1 LRVYFLIHGNVLVFS
16 FLLIISACNFAAD
29 MLISLQNLSFYFGA
43 RVILEDANWQIGTGE
58 RIGLVGSNGAG
69 KSTLLRLMTGAYT
82 PDEGSINK
90 PKDVSLGFFNQDL
103 LSFSTSES
111 ILKVGMQ
118 AFEKAHEVE
127 KEMDRIIK
135 ALEGK
140 PDDADLL
147 DDYSHALH
155 DFEVA
160 GGYEMEHRTAEVL
173 EGLGFS
179 TADLSRPYDQFSGGW
194 RMRVLLAKMMLQQPE
209 LLLLDEPTNHLD
221 LPSIE
226 WLERYLISYPGSVV
240 IVSHDRYFLDRM
252 VTKIVE
258 VWQRGLYQYSG
269 NYTFFQ
275 KEKEERMVLQQRAFE
290 NQQDYIKQQERF
302 IERFRAKATKAAAA
316 QSAIK
321 RLDKLDIIEAP
332 DGTMPVM
339 NINFDVATQPG
350 KIICTLKDVTKSY
363 GPLTILDQASAE
375 INRGDKIA
383 LIGANGKGK
392 STLLRII
399 TGQESYEGERKWGHN
414 VEESFYAQHQLEALN
429 VEYEVL
435 EELKMCGSGKNELEL
450 RQLLGCFLFSGDDV
464 FKKIKVLSGGEKAR
478 VALAKVIAAKGNF
491 LLLDE
496 PTNHLDMQSVE
507 MLIDA
512 LNKYTG
518 TIIIVSHDR
527 YFVSRTANKI
537 WNIEDGEINE
547 FNGPYDE
554 WAQWRAD
561 KVKRE
566 QAAGAPAVKA
576 APAKK
581 EEKPVAKP
589 NINNDQL
596 NALKKEYQ
604 KQQKIL
610 QKLEEDIN
618 KLKKDTAALEAK
630 LADPAFYNNRQ
641 EFLKVDEEY
650 RKHTAKLALM
660 NKEYDKS
667 FEQVME
673 LEEKLG

>member
-1 LRVYFLIHGNVLVFS
+1 
-16 FLLIISACNFAAD
+16 
-29 MLISLQNLSFYFGA
+29 MLISLQNLSFHFGA
-43 RVILEDANWQIGTGE
+43 RAILEEANWQIGTGE

-82 PDEGSINK
+82 PDGGTINK

-103 LSFSTSES
+103 LSFSSDES

-127 KEMDRIIK
+127 RKMEKILKE
-135 ALEGK
+135 LESA

-179 TADLSRPYDQFSGGW
+179 TANLQKPYNQFSGGW

-226 WLERYLISYPGSVV
+226 WLERYLIGYPGSVV

-258 VWQRGLYQYSG
+258 VWQRDLVQYSG
-269 NYTFFQ
+269 NYSFFE
-275 KEKEERMVLQQRAFE
+275 KEKVERMDLQQRAFE
-290 NQQDYIKQQERF
+290 NQQDYIRQQERF
-302 IERFRAKATKAAAA
+302 IERFKAKASKAAQA
-316 QSAIK
+316 QSVMK
-321 RLDKLDIIEAP
+321 RLDKLDKIEAP
-332 DGTMPVM
+332 DGSVPTM
-339 NINFDVATQPG
+339 NINFDVAVQPG
-350 KIICTLKDVTKSY
+350 KIICELKDVSKSY
-363 GPLTILDQASAE
+363 GDVEILSHANAE
-375 INRGDKIA
+375 IDRGDKIA

-392 STLLRII
+392 STLLRIVAD
-399 TGQESYEGERKWGHN
+399 QEKHEGERKWGHN
-414 VEESFYAQHQLEALN
+414 VEESFYAQHQLESLTLEN
-429 VEYEVL
+429 EIL
-435 EELKMCGSGKNELEL
+435 EEMKQCGSGKTEVEL

-491 LLLDE
+491 LMLDE

-512 LNKYTG
+512 LNKYKG
-518 TIIIVSHDR
+518 TLILVSHDR
-527 YFVSRTANKI
+527 YFISKTANKI
-537 WNIEDGEINE
+537 WSIEDGQIKDFAGDYE
-547 FNGPYDE
+547 E
-554 WAQWRAD
+554 WVTFQSERAERL
-561 KVKRE
+561 KKE
-566 QAAGAPAVKA
+566 GAVAKT
-576 APAKK
+576 APVKK
-581 EEKPVAKP
+581 EEKPAPKP
-589 NINNDQL
+589 SISNDQL
-596 NALKKEYQ
+596 NNLKKEYQ
-604 KQQKIL
+604 KQQKAF
-610 QKLEEDIN
+610 QKLEEEIN
-618 KLKKDTAALEAK
+618 KLKAATAELEAK
-630 LADPAFYNNRQ
+630 LGDPAFYNNKQ
-641 EFLKVDEEY
+641 EFQKVDEQY
-650 RKHTAKLALM
+650 KLHTAKLTQM
-660 NKEYDKS
+660 NKDYDKA
-667 FEQVME
+667 FELMME
-673 LEEKLG
+673 LEEKIG

>member
-1 LRVYFLIHGNVLVFS
+1 
-16 FLLIISACNFAAD
+16 
-29 MLISLQNLSFYFGA
+29 MLISLQNITFSFGA
-43 RVILEDANWQIGTGE
+43 RAILEDANWQIGTGE
-58 RIGLVGSNGAG
+58 RIGLVGHNGAG

-82 PDEGSINK
+82 PEKGSINK
-90 PKDVSLGFFNQDL
+90 PKDVSIGFFNQDL
-103 LSFSTSES
+103 LSFSTNDS

-118 AFEKAHEVE
+118 AFEKAHKVE
-127 KEMDRIIK
+127 QEMERLIKE
-135 ALEGK
+135 LETK
-140 PDDADLL
+140 PDDPKLL

-160 GGYEMEHRTAEVL
+160 GGYEMEHRSAEVL

-179 TADLSRPYDQFSGGW
+179 TADLQRPYDQFSGGW

-226 WLERYLISYPGSVV
+226 WLERYLTSYPGSVV

-258 VWQRGLYQYSG
+258 VWQRDLVQYSG

-275 KEKEERMVLQQRAFE
+275 HEKVERMEIQQRAFE
-290 NQQDYIKQQERF
+290 NQQEYIRQQERF

-321 RLDKLDIIEAP
+321 RLDKLDVIEAP
-332 DGTMPVM
+332 DTSIPVM
-339 NINFDVATQPG
+339 NINFDVAVQPG
-350 KIICTLKDVTKSY
+350 KIICTLNGVSKRY
-363 GPLTILDQASAE
+363 GNLTILDHANAE

-399 TGQESYEGERKWGHN
+399 TGQEPIEGERKWGHN

-429 VEYEVL
+429 VELEVL
-435 EELKMCGSGKNELEL
+435 EEMKRCGSGKTELEL

-464 FKKIKVLSGGEKAR
+464 FKRIKVLSGGEKAR

-507 MLIDA
+507 MLIEA
-512 LNKYTG
+512 LNKYKG
-518 TIIIVSHDR
+518 TLIIVSHDR
-527 YFVSRTANKI
+527 YFISKTANKI
-537 WNIEDGEINE
+537 WNIEDGKINE
-547 FNGPYDE
+547 FNGNYDE
-554 WAQWRAD
+554 WDTWHKD
-561 KVKRE
+561 KLKRE
-566 QAAGAPAVKA
+566 QQQGSAAKA
-576 APAKK
+576 AQPEKK
-581 EEKPVAKP
+581 EEKPAPKQNVS
-589 NINNDQL
+589 NEQL
-596 NALKKEYQ
+596 NNLKKEIQ
-604 KQQKIL
+604 KQQKQL
-610 QKLEEDIN
+610 QKIEDELTKMKNEVATLE
-618 KLKKDTAALEAK
+618 TK
-630 LADPAFYNNRQ
+630 LADPSFYSNKT

-650 RKHTAKLALM
+650 RKQSARVAEKNA
-660 NKEYDKS
+660 EYDRV
-667 FEQVME
+667 FESLME
-673 LEEKLG
+673 LEEKLENM

>member
-1 LRVYFLIHGNVLVFS
+1 
-16 FLLIISACNFAAD
+16 
-29 MLISLQNLSFYFGA
+29 MLISLQNITFSFGA
-43 RVILEDANWQIGTGE
+43 RAILEDASWQIGTGE

-69 KSTLLRLMTGAYT
+69 KSTLLRLMTGAYSV
-82 PDEGSINK
+82 DSGVINK

-127 KEMDRIIK
+127 KQ
-135 ALEGK
+135 LEK
-140 PDDADLL
+140 ILKDLESTPEDADLL

-179 TADLSRPYDQFSGGW
+179 TADLQRPYDQFSGGW

-258 VWQRGLYQYSG
+258 VWQRDLYQYSG
-269 NYTFFQ
+269 NYSFFE
-275 KEKEERMVLQQRAFE
+275 KEKAERMVLQQRAFE

-321 RLDKLDIIEAP
+321 RLDKLDVIEAP
-332 DGTMPVM
+332 DSTMPTM
-339 NINFDVATQPG
+339 NINFHVGIQPG
-350 KIICTLKDVTKSY
+350 KIICELKHISKSY
-363 GPLTILDQASAE
+363 GDLRILNNTHAE
-375 INRGDKIA
+375 ILRGDKIA

-414 VEESFYAQHQLEALN
+414 VEESFYAQHQLEALT
-429 VEYEVL
+429 VEHEIL
-435 EELKMCGSGKNELEL
+435 EEMKLCGSGKNELEL

-507 MLIDA
+507 MLIEA

-518 TIIIVSHDR
+518 TLIIVSHDR
-527 YFVSRTANKI
+527 YFISKTANKI
-537 WNIEDGEINE
+537 WNIEDGKINE

-554 WAQWRAD
+554 WAVWRQD
-561 KVKRE
+561 KLKRE
-566 QAAGAPAVKA
+566 QAAA
-576 APAKK
+576 APAAKTAPAPKK
-581 EEKPVAKP
+581 EEKPKN
-589 NINNDQL
+589 NISNDQL

-604 KQQKIL
+604 KQQKL
-610 QKLEEDIN
+610 FAKLEEDIN
-618 KLKKDTAALEAK
+618 KLKQDVAALEAK
-630 LADPAFYNNRQ
+630 LGDPDFYKNQQ
-641 EFLKVDEEY
+641 EFLKVDEQY
-650 RKHTAKLALM
+650 RQHSTKLAQL

-667 FEQVME
+667 FELIME
-673 LEEKLG
+673 MEEKLG

>member
-1 LRVYFLIHGNVLVFS
+1 
-16 FLLIISACNFAAD
+16 
-29 MLISLQNLSFYFGA
+29 MLISLQNITFSFGA
-43 RVILEDANWQIGTGE
+43 RAILEDASWQIGTGE

-69 KSTLLRLMTGAYT
+69 KSTLLRLMTGAYSV
-82 PDEGSINK
+82 ESGVINK

-103 LSFSTSES
+103 LSFSTNDS

-127 KEMDRIIK
+127 KQ
-135 ALEGK
+135 LEK
-140 PDDADLL
+140 ILKDLESAPEDADLL

-179 TADLSRPYDQFSGGW
+179 TADLQRPYDQFSGGW

-258 VWQRGLYQYSG
+258 VWQRDLYQYSG
-269 NYTFFQ
+269 NYSFFE
-275 KEKEERMVLQQRAFE
+275 KEKAERMILQQRAFE

-321 RLDKLDIIEAP
+321 RLDKLDVIEAP
-332 DGTMPVM
+332 DSTMPTM
-339 NINFDVATQPG
+339 NINFHVGIQPG
-350 KIICTLKDVTKSY
+350 KIICELKHISKKY
-363 GPLTILDQASAE
+363 GELTILNDTHAE
-375 INRGDKIA
+375 ILRGDKIA

-399 TGQESYEGERKWGHN
+399 TGQETYEGERKWGHN
-414 VEESFYAQHQLEALN
+414 VEESFYAQHQLEALT
-429 VEYEVL
+429 VEHEIL
-435 EELKMCGSGKNELEL
+435 EEMKMCGSGKNELEL

-507 MLIDA
+507 MLIEA

-518 TIIIVSHDR
+518 TLIIVSHDR
-527 YFVSRTANKI
+527 YFISKTANKI
-537 WNIEDGEINE
+537 WNIEDGKINE

-554 WAQWRAD
+554 WAVWRQD
-561 KVKRE
+561 KLKRE
-566 QAAGAPAVKA
+566 QAAAAPAAKA
-576 APAKK
+576 APAPKK
-581 EEKPVAKP
+581 EDKPKN
-589 NINNDQL
+589 NISNDQL
-596 NALKKEYQ
+596 NALRKEYQ
-604 KQQKIL
+604 KQQKL
-610 QKLEEDIN
+610 FTKLEEDIN
-618 KLKKDTAALEAK
+618 KLKQDTAALEAK
-630 LADPAFYNNRQ
+630 LGDPDFYKNQQ
-641 EFLKVDEEY
+641 EFLRVDEQY
-650 RKHTAKLALM
+650 RQHSARLSQL

-667 FEQVME
+667 FEQIMD

>member
-1 LRVYFLIHGNVLVFS
+1 
-16 FLLIISACNFAAD
+16 
-29 MLISLQNLSFYFGA
+29 MLISLQNITFSFGA
-43 RVILEDANWQIGTGE
+43 RAILEDASWQIGTGE

-82 PDEGSINK
+82 VDAGVINK

-103 LSFSTSES
+103 LSFSTNDS

-127 KEMDRIIK
+127 KKLEKILK
-135 ALEGK
+135 ELEGA
-140 PDDADLL
+140 PEDADLL

-160 GGYEMEHRTAEVL
+160 GGYEMEHKTAEVL

-179 TADLSRPYDQFSGGW
+179 TADLQRPYDQFSGGW

-258 VWQRGLYQYSG
+258 VWQRDLYQYSG

-302 IERFRAKATKAAAA
+302 IERYRAKATKAAAA

-321 RLDKLDIIEAP
+321 RLDKLDVIEAP
-332 DGTMPVM
+332 DSTMPTM
-339 NINFDVATQPG
+339 NINFHVGIQPG
-350 KIICTLKDVTKSY
+350 KIICELKDVSKSY
-363 GPLTILDQASAE
+363 GDLTILDHADAE
-375 INRGDKIA
+375 ILRGDKIA

-399 TGQESYEGERKWGHN
+399 TGQESYEGDRKWGHN
-414 VEESFYAQHQLEALN
+414 VEESFYAQHQLEALT
-429 VEYEVL
+429 VEHEIL
-435 EELKMCGSGKNELEL
+435 EEMKMCGSGKNELEL

-507 MLIDA
+507 MLIEA

-518 TIIIVSHDR
+518 TLIIVSHDR
-527 YFVSRTANKI
+527 YFISKTANKI
-537 WNIEDGEINE
+537 WNIEEGKINE

-554 WAQWRAD
+554 WAVWRQD
-561 KVKRE
+561 KLKRD
-566 QAAGAPAVKA
+566 QAAAAAPVKA
-576 APAKK
+576 APIAKK
-581 EEKPVAKP
+581 EEKPKN
-589 NINNDQL
+589 NISNDQL

-604 KQQKIL
+604 KQQKL
-610 QKLEEDIN
+610 FAKLEEDIN
-618 KLKKDTAALEAK
+618 KLKQDTAALEAK
-630 LADPAFYNNRQ
+630 LGDPDFYKNADFM
-641 EFLKVDEEY
+641 KVDEQY
-650 RKHTAKLALM
+650 RQHSAKLALL

-667 FEQVME
+667 FEQIME

>member
-1 LRVYFLIHGNVLVFS
+1 MYFCGL
-16 FLLIISACNFAAD
+16 
-29 MLISLQNLSFYFGA
+29 MLISLQNITFSFGA
-43 RVILEDANWQIGTGE
+43 RAILEDASWQISTGE

-82 PDEGSINK
+82 VDSGVINK

-118 AFEKAHEVE
+118 AFEAAHALE
-127 KEMDRIIK
+127 KE
-135 ALEGK
+135 LENILK
-140 PDDADLL
+140 ELESNPEDEKLL

-179 TADLSRPYDQFSGGW
+179 TADLQRPYDQFSGGW

-258 VWQRGLYQYSG
+258 VWQRGLHQYSG

-275 KEKEERMVLQQRAFE
+275 QEKEERMVLQQRAFE
-290 NQQDYIKQQERF
+290 NQQDYIRQQERF

-321 RLDKLDIIEAP
+321 RLDKLDVIEAP
-332 DGTMPVM
+332 DASMPVM
-339 NINFDVATQPG
+339 NINFDVGVQPG
-350 KIICTLKDVTKSY
+350 KIICTLKDISKSF
-363 GPLTILDQASAE
+363 GDLKIFRNANAE

-399 TGQESYEGERKWGHN
+399 TGGESFEGERKWGHN
-414 VEESFYAQHQLEALN
+414 VEESFYAQHQLEALT
-429 VEYEVL
+429 VEHEIL
-435 EELKMCGSGKNELEL
+435 EEMKLCGSGKNELEL

-507 MLIDA
+507 MLIEA
-512 LNKYTG
+512 LNKYKG
-518 TIIIVSHDR
+518 TLIIVSHDR
-527 YFVSRTANKI
+527 YFISKTANKI
-537 WNIEDGEINE
+537 WNIEQGEINE
-547 FNGPYDE
+547 FVGGYDE
-554 WAQWRAD
+554 WHTWHED
-561 KVKRE
+561 KLKR
-566 QAAGAPAVKA
+566 QSSAATPAKPQ
-576 APAKK
+576 PAEKK
-581 EEKPVAKP
+581 EEKPAPK
-589 NINNDQL
+589 NNASNDQL
-596 NALKKEYQ
+596 NALRKELQ
-604 KQQKIL
+604 KQQKTF
-610 QKLEEDIN
+610 QKLESDIN
-618 KLKKDTAALEAK
+618 KLKAETTELESK
-630 LADPAFYNNRQ
+630 LADPAFYSNRQ
-641 EFLKVDEEY
+641 EFVKVDEQY
-650 RKHTAKLALM
+650 RKANDRLAVL
-660 NKEYDKS
+660 NKEYDTA
-667 FEQVME
+667 FEKIME
-673 LEEKLG
+673 LEEQLG

>member
-1 LRVYFLIHGNVLVFS
+1 
-16 FLLIISACNFAAD
+16 
-29 MLISLQNLSFYFGA
+29 MLISLQNISFYFGA
-43 RVILEDANWQIGTGE
+43 RAILEDANWQIGDGE

-82 PDEGSINK
+82 PDEGVINK

-127 KEMDRIIK
+127 KVMEKIIRE
-135 ALEGK
+135 LESK

-179 TADLSRPYDQFSGGW
+179 TADLERPYDQFSGGW

-258 VWQRGLYQYSG
+258 VWQRDLYQYSG
-269 NYTFFQ
+269 NYSFFQ
-275 KEKEERMVLQQRAFE
+275 KEKAERMVLQQRAFE

-321 RLDKLDIIEAP
+321 RLDKLDVIEAP

-339 NINFDVATQPG
+339 NINFDIAVQPG
-350 KIICTLKDVTKSY
+350 KIICTLKDVSKSY
-363 GPLTILDQASAE
+363 GALTILDHADAE

-429 VEYEVL
+429 VDYEVL

-518 TIIIVSHDR
+518 TLIIVSHDR
-527 YFVSRTANKI
+527 YFISRTANKI
-537 WNIEDGEINE
+537 WNIEDGEIKE

-554 WAQWRAD
+554 WVQWRAD
-561 KVKRE
+561 KLKRE
-566 QAAGAPAVKA
+566 QASQGTLPKSAP
-576 APAKK
+576 PAKK
-581 EEKPVAKP
+581 EDKPAPKQNVS
-589 NINNDQL
+589 NDQL

-604 KQQKIL
+604 KQQKLL

-618 KLKKDTAALEAK
+618 KLKQDTATLEAK
-630 LADPAFYNNRQ
+630 LADPDFYNNKQ
-641 EFLKVDEEY
+641 EFLRVDDEY
-650 RKHTAKLALM
+650 RKHTARLAQL
-660 NKEYDKS
+660 NKDYDKS

-673 LEEKLG
+673 LEEKIG

>member
-1 LRVYFLIHGNVLVFS
+1 
-16 FLLIISACNFAAD
+16 
-29 MLISLQNLSFYFGA
+29 MLISLQNITFSFGA
-43 RVILEDANWQIGTGE
+43 RAILEDASWQIGTGE

-69 KSTLLRLMTGAYT
+69 KSTLLRLMTGAYSV
-82 PDEGSINK
+82 ESGVINK

-103 LSFSTSES
+103 LSFSTNES

-127 KEMDRIIK
+127 KQ
-135 ALEGK
+135 LEK
-140 PDDADLL
+140 ILKELESDPENADLL

-160 GGYEMEHRTAEVL
+160 GGYEMEHKSAEVL

-179 TADLSRPYDQFSGGW
+179 TADLQRPYDQFSGGW
-194 RMRVLLAKMMLQQPE
+194 RMRVLLAKMMLQAPE

-258 VWQRGLYQYSG
+258 VWQRDLHQYSG

-275 KEKEERMVLQQRAFE
+275 QEKEERMVLQQRSFE
-290 NQQDYIKQQERF
+290 NQQDYIRQQERF
-302 IERFRAKATKAAAA
+302 IERFKAKASKAAQA
-316 QSAIK
+316 QSAMK
-321 RLDKLDIIEAP
+321 RLDKLDKIESP
-332 DGTMPVM
+332 DTTMPVM

-350 KIICTLKDVTKSY
+350 KIICELKDISKSY
-363 GPLTILDQASAE
+363 GDLNILNHTGAE

-399 TGQESYEGERKWGHN
+399 TGQEAYEGERKWGHN
-414 VEESFYAQHQLEALN
+414 VEESFYAQHQLEALT
-429 VEYEVL
+429 VENEIL
-435 EELKMCGSGKNELEL
+435 EEMKMAGSGKNELEL

-507 MLIDA
+507 MLIEA
-512 LNKYTG
+512 LNRYTG

-527 YFVSRTANKI
+527 YFISQTANKI
-537 WNIEDGEINE
+537 WNIEDGKINE

-554 WAQWRAD
+554 WSVWRQD
-561 KVKRE
+561 KLKRE
-566 QAAGAPAVKA
+566 QAAAAAPVAKA
-576 APAKK
+576 APAPKK
-581 EEKPVAKP
+581 EEKPKN
-589 NINNDQL
+589 NISNDQL
-596 NALKKEYQ
+596 NALKNEYK
-604 KQQKIL
+604 KQQKL
-610 QKLEEDIN
+610 FAKLEEEIN
-618 KLKKDTAALEAK
+618 KLKQDTAALEAK
-630 LADPAFYNNRQ
+630 LGDPDFYKNQQ
-641 EFLKVDEEY
+641 EFLKVDEQY
-650 RKHTAKLALM
+650 RQHSAKLSAL
-660 NKEYDKS
+660 NKDYDKS
-667 FEQVME
+667 FEVIMD
-673 LEEKLG
+673 LEEKIG